1 MSGQFDWKIFSFQ
14 MESFLELA
22 TTHCSWALY
31 EDVLE
36 MGVYDRHP
44 LRVTEEDKGTVYA
57 KEILLDWRAKDM
69 GPDFSPE
76 KYLPRRDHEKLL
88 RKSFECRNMR
98 AKNHGNRWTAIVSV
112 PRDITQWEHKVVDL
126 FKTNA

>member
-1 MSGQFDWKIFSFQ
+1 

-76 KYLPRRDHEKLL
+76 KYLPRRDHGKLL

-98 AKNHGNRWTAIVSV
+98 AKNHGNRWTAIVWV
-112 PRDITQWEHKVVDL
+112 PRDRTQWEHKVVDL